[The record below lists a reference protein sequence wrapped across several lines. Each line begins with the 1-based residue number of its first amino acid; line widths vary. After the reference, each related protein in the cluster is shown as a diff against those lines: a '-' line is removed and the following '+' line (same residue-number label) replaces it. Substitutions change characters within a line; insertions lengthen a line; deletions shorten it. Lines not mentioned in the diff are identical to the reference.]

1 MIVFGQ
7 YSWSADLE
15 YYNTSAILWVMK
27 EAEYNALSPQVT
39 SGVTINW
46 ILDNSR
52 LSPIITILCFHV
64 SILVQFLHTFSRVP
78 SVSYYIVK
86 SESKTLLNVRF
97 WLTSKYDGS
106 SRAILCCLVKML
118 PINHP
123 LRISK

>member
-46 ILDNSR
+46 ILDCNHNYDSLVR
-52 LSPIITILCFHV
+52 FSIPCFHI
-64 SILVQFLHTFSRVP
+64 SILLRFLPTFSRVP

-86 SESKTLLNVRF
+86 SESRTL
-97 WLTSKYDGS
+97 
-106 SRAILCCLVKML
+106 
-118 PINHP
+118 
-123 LRISK
+123 